1 MKRLAS
7 YDPSN
12 GDLLGE
18 VPVTGTGQIGEI
30 VNSALVASKGWR
42 QLKTADRVQILVR
55 AYAQLESHFE
65 RLTEL
70 LSREMG
76 KDIRR
81 ASGEV
86 SGVVHGGPY
95 IAEDAMRALQSKDLG
110 GGSRLEYRPLG
121 VVESLR
127 PGTIRWRWPTT

>member
-30 VNSALVASKGWR
+30 VNSALVASKSWR
-42 QLKTADRVQILVR
+42 QLKTADRVQILAR

-65 RLTEL
+65 RLTHL

-86 SGVVHGGPY
+86 SGVCKARTSVVAP
-95 IAEDAMRALQSKDLG
+95 ASNTSPWAWLQS
-110 GGSRLEYRPLG
+110 S
-121 VVESLR
+121 R